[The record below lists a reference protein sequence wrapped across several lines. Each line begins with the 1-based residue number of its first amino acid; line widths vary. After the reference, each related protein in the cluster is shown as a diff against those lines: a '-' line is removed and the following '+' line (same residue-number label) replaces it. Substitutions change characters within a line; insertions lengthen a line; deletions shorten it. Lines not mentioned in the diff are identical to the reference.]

1 MDIATLLAL
10 GVLSPGELNA
20 YINNLPRQPTRI
32 AEMGL
37 FKEAGL
43 NGTTFVKVGIKNDQ
57 LVLVPNKPRGAPG
70 QVKSLNRGRVK
81 IFETAHL
88 PQNSTVMADELL
100 NVFRPDDP
108 AGESVAAV
116 INALQVTHKR
126 DVDYTIEYHRIGA
139 LRGQVLDADGSIL
152 WDIHDEFNVTPTV
165 IPFVLGNTQ
174 TKVISK
180 TMAVKRAIEDALG
193 GVPFTGVHVF
203 TSRSFWDS
211 FTTHASVERA
221 YERWQDGQA
230 LRSDMRK
237 GFSFGEITFEELPG
251 GVGDTPFIPEGEAIA
266 FPLGVPDMFI
276 TRFAPADYLETV
288 KTTGIPYYTKLEPMR
303 FNKGVEMESQSNP
316 INLNTRPKAV
326 IRQKSAAS

>member
-108 AGESVAAV
+108 AGESSAADP
-116 INALQVTHKR
+116 NHHA
-126 DVDYTIEYHRIGA
+126 HRTAPGPA
-139 LRGQVLDADGSIL
+139 RHCYPATPPRPRRPAR
-152 WDIHDEFNVTPTV
+152 HDE
-165 IPFVLGNTQ
+165 
-174 TKVISK
+174 ISSSQK
-180 TMAVKRAIEDALG
+180 A
-193 GVPFTGVHVF
+193 
-203 TSRSFWDS
+203 RS
-211 FTTHASVERA
+211 H
-221 YERWQDGQA
+221 G
-230 LRSDMRK
+230 MN
-237 GFSFGEITFEELPG
+237 PN
-251 GVGDTPFIPEGEAIA
+251 
-266 FPLGVPDMFI
+266 PL
-276 TRFAPADYLETV
+276 
-288 KTTGIPYYTKLEPMR
+288 
-303 FNKGVEMESQSNP
+303 
-316 INLNTRPKAV
+316 
-326 IRQKSAAS
+326 

>member
-43 NGTTFVKVGIKNDQ
+43 NGTSYVKIGIKDDK
-57 LVLVPNKPRGAPG
+57 LVLVPNVPRGGPA
-70 QVKSLNRGRVK
+70 QVKGLTKGQIK

-88 PQNSTVMADELL
+88 PQRSTVMADELL

-116 INALQVTHKR
+116 VNALQVVHKR
-126 DVDYTIEYHRIGA
+126 DVDYTIEYQRIGA
-139 LRGQVLDADGSIL
+139 LRGQVLDADGSVL
-152 WDIHDEFNVTPTV
+152 WDIHGEFNVTPTV
-165 IPFVLGNTQ
+165 IPFALGNTQ
-174 TKVISK
+174 TKVLAK
-180 TMAVKRAIEDALG
+180 TLALKRAVEAALG
-193 GVPFTGVHVF
+193 GVPYTGIHVF
-203 TSRSFWDS
+203 TSPGFWDD
-211 FTTHASVERA
+211 FTGHASVERA

-230 LRSDMRK
+230 LRSDLRK
-237 GFSFGEITFEELPG
+237 GFSFGEVTFEEMSG
-251 GVGDTPFIPEGEAIA
+251 GIGDLPFIPAGEAIA

-288 KTTGIPYYTKLEPMR
+288 KTTGLPYYSKLGKLR
-303 FNKGVEMESQSNP
+303 LDKGLELESQSNP

-326 IRQKSAAS
+326 IRLKAAAS